1 MEYCPLIPPAALFG
15 GHALAVQPRRDR
27 VAGVPGDAAPQDL
40 RPVFPAQAGGHRVLV
55 VLGPLDDVSPRHPV
69 PDAEIGIYP
78 VICPLGLALDGL
90 GLLGV
95 HKAGHVRQGPAA
107 YIHLPER
114 RLFDGLDLTAG
125 VDKLG
130 QRVQQ
135 FRARLA
141 FPALKTVAVRDNQ
154 YVSAAFAHI
163 LDGPVQVLLMLA
175 LVRALRMDD
184 VPARDPVFVA
194 DAMADDPLGLVPLV
208 LLVSAYPYP
217 AADWRPAVWHC
228 GVSAGLDE
236 LGGQLFLGCPG
247 GSHLAHLP
255 DQLN

>member
-1 MEYCPLIPPAALFG
+1 M
-15 GHALAVQPRRDR
+15 
-27 VAGVPGDAAPQDL
+27 
-40 RPVFPAQAGGHRVLV
+40 
-55 VLGPLDDVSPRHPV
+55 
-69 PDAEIGIYP
+69 GIYP
-78 VICPLGLALDGL
+78 VICRLGLALDGL

-114 RLFDGLDLTAG
+114 RLFDGLDLTGG

-163 LDGPVQVLLMLA
+163 LDRAPPRAFSFSALL
-175 LVRALRMDD
+175 
-184 VPARDPVFVA
+184 
-194 DAMADDPLGLVPLV
+194 
-208 LLVSAYPYP
+208 
-217 AADWRPAVWHC
+217 
-228 GVSAGLDE
+228 
-236 LGGQLFLGCPG
+236 
-247 GSHLAHLP
+247 
-255 DQLN
+255 